1 MAAASPSWAENAV
14 VVQLSGIVQTD
25 DKVALKDI
33 TKQLHLENVVGD
45 KVIYAFF
52 TPYDLCI

>member
-1 MAAASPSWAENAV
+1 MV
-14 VVQLSGIVQTD
+14 VELSGIVQTD

-52 TPYDLCI
+52 YPV

>member
-1 MAAASPSWAENAV
+1 MATASPSWAENAV
-14 VVQLSGIVQTD
+14 VVELSGIVQTD

-52 TPYDLCI
+52 YPV